1 MLNCCSLNQAEY
13 SVQNFA
19 KNRNIQNNENIIETE
34 SSIFQETEN
43 NNEQK
48 NTENSEIE
56 DIEILNISSIDEL
69 REEFEAYKEEQGIFG
84 KAIDGIANTFP
95 FLSNIGV
102 SGSNEIDEVIKK
114 AENGE
119 ITLEEAKQKLAE
131 YQKKNDRT
139 KEIVLD
145 SATALIVA
153 GVCLLAGP
161 LGWGVGA
168 TLLAGVLTG
177 AVTRLGLGATEAA
190 TNNVEND
197 YSLEDAQEDITKGG
211 IIGFFTAG
219 ARLLGIKLP
228 GHTRNKMVE
237 DNVIQPFIV
246 PKLINGITK

>member
-1 MLNCCSLNQAEY
+1 MLNYYSLNGAEN
-13 SVQNFA
+13 SVQGFVKKENM
-19 KNRNIQNNENIIETE
+19 QNCENIIKCEN
-34 SSIFQETEN
+34 SIFQETEN
-43 NNEQK
+43 S
-48 NTENSEIE
+48 NTDENIE
-56 DIEILNISSIDEL
+56 DIEIQDTEIANISSTEEL
-69 REEFEAYKEEQGIFG
+69 RDEFESYKEEQGIFG

-95 FLSNIGV
+95 FLSKIGI
-102 SGSNEIDEVIKK
+102 SGSNEIEEVIKK

-119 ITLEEAKQKLAE
+119 ITLEEAKQKLSK

-177 AVTRLGLGATEAA
+177 AATRLGLGATEAA

-211 IIGFFTAG
+211 VIGFFTAG
-219 ARLLGIKLP
+219 ARLLGIKIP
-228 GHTRNKMVE
+228 GHARNKIVE